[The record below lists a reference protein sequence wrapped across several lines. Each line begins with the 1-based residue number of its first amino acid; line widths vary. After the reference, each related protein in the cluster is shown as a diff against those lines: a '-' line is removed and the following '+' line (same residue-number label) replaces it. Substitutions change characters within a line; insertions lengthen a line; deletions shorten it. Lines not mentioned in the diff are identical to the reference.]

1 MMHTDAPVTVLGL
14 GLMGG
19 ALAGAFLRAGHP
31 TTVWNRTTAKA
42 DDLVARGAT
51 LAGSPA
57 AAIAA
62 APLVVV
68 CVSDYDAAADALD
81 GPLDGRVVV
90 NLTSGTPS
98 RARALAEE
106 VARRGGGYLDG
117 GVMAVPEA
125 VGTAEAVLAYS
136 GPRSLYEAHASTLG
150 SLGTGLHFGEDPGL
164 SATHEMATLVLMW
177 GMLNGFLNGAAI
189 LGATGVS
196 ASAYLPIA
204 QTAIGMGGRLVAG
217 VRDAGRRRHL
227 PGRRRHRRHPPG
239 GDGARG
245 RGERVARRQ
254 RRGAEA
260 GQGIG
265 RASGD
270 RRSRRQRVRGAGG
283 AVPQA
288 MSREAAAGITHLTAL
303 GEGQA
308 PVPPFGVMHQPPLW
322 EGGAHAETL

>member
-1 MMHTDAPVTVLGL
+1 MMHTGTPVTVLGL

-42 DDLVARGAT
+42 DDLVGRGAT

-68 CVSDYDAAADALD
+68 CVSDYDAVAEVLD

-98 RARALAEE
+98 RARALAGE

-117 GVMAVPEA
+117 GIMAVPEA
-125 VGTAEAVLAYS
+125 VGTAGAVLAYS
-136 GPRSLYEAHASTLG
+136 GPRPLYEAHASTLG
-150 SLGTGLHFGEDPGL
+150 SLGTGLHLGEDPGL

-189 LGATGVS
+189 LGAAGVS

-204 QTAIGMGGRLVAG
+204 QTAIGTVAGWLPGYARQADDGSYPADDGTIDTHLAAMTHVVEESESLGVNAELPRLVKALAERAATAG
-217 VRDAGRRRHL
+217 HG
-227 PGRRRHRRHPPG
+227 
-239 GDGARG
+239 
-245 RGERVARRQ
+245 
-254 RRGAEA
+254 
-260 GQGIG
+260 
-265 RASGD
+265 ASGY
-270 RRSRRQRVRGAGG
+270 
-283 AVPQA
+283 
-288 MSREAAAGITHLTAL
+288 AALV
-303 GEGQA
+303 EQFRK
-308 PVPPFGVMHQPPLW
+308 P
-322 EGGAHAETL
+322 